1 MPLNLVKDEYLNDCL
16 QQEKDRMGMDPEK
29 YNSNGAF
36 MVLLEANLPGHRDMK
51 VLVNAV
57 DLESREVLEFGL
69 GLIEDSNDQE
79 MVELTIMNNL
89 VYLVM
94 ARANDYVDVVLEE
107 YVELISDYGF
117 ESEFLE
123 QIRSTP
129 TEDLGDWIE

>member
-16 QQEKDRMGMDPEK
+16 EQEKDRVGMDPDK
-29 YNSNGAF
+29 YNSNVAF
-36 MVLLEANLPGHRDMK
+36 MVLLEANLPGLRDMK

-123 QIRSTP
+123 QIMSTP